1 MKKLIKNIK
10 GIISLSEGNIPRRG
24 NDLKKLGIVENSDIL
39 IESDKI
45 LSIEKSNLYS
55 HSDVDLVI
63 DADNFWVMPG
73 LIDCHTHPVFAGSR
87 SDEFYQRAKGLS
99 YQEIA
104 KKGGGIL
111 STVEHTRKSSAEEL
125 KIITEK
131 NLMTFIESGTTTIE
145 AKSGY
150 GLTCEDEI
158 NLLEILKDLSYS
170 SNVSI
175 YRTFLGAHSIPNEF
189 KNNPDA
195 YVDLLCNEMI
205 PKISKNKLASFLD
218 IFCEKGVFNLVQT
231 DKIASIAV
239 KHNLKLRMHLEQ
251 LTHMGSVDIAL
262 KYNAS
267 SIDHAVM
274 VSSDDIEKISRSKT
288 TVVLLPGT
296 EVFLDQVKF
305 ASAREMIE
313 KGCIVALATDFNPGS
328 CTISSLWLISTFSV
342 IKLKMDFSEIINA
355 VTVNPAYSLGISDK
369 YGIISPNYKADLL
382 FLDVFDP
389 VEIPY
394 KFGINPVK
402 MVMKN
407 GRIISKRY

>member
-1 MKKLIKNIK
+1 MKKLIKNIR

-24 NDLKKLGIVENSDIL
+24 NDLKKLGIFENSDIL
-39 IESDKI
+39 IESDTI
-45 LSIEKSNLYS
+45 LSIEKSNLYTQ
-55 HSDVDLVI
+55 SDVDLVI
-63 DADNFWVMPG
+63 DADNSWIMPG
-73 LIDCHTHPVFAGSR
+73 LIDSHTHPIFAGCR
-87 SDEFYQRAKGLS
+87 CLEFYQRANGIS

-104 KKGGGIL
+104 EKGGGIL
-111 STVEHTRKSSAEEL
+111 STVESTRKLSAAEL
-125 KIITEK
+125 KIVTK
-131 NLMTFIESGTTTIE
+131 NNLKIFIETGTTTIE

-150 GLTCEDEI
+150 GLTLEDEI
-158 NLLEILKDLSYS
+158 KLLEVLKDLSIS
-170 SNVSI
+170 SDVSI

-189 KNNPDA
+189 KENPDS
-195 YVDLLCNEMI
+195 YVDLICEEMI
-205 PKISKNKLASFLD
+205 PKISEKRLASFVD
-218 IFCEKGVFNLVQT
+218 IFCEKGAFNLTQT
-231 DKIASIAV
+231 EKIASIAV

-251 LTHMGSVDIAL
+251 LTHMNSVDIAL

-274 VSSDDIEKISRSKT
+274 VSSGDIDKISKSKT

-305 ASAREMIE
+305 APARQMIE

-342 IKLKMDFSEIINA
+342 LKLKMDFPEIVNA
-355 VTVNPAYSLGISDK
+355 LTVNPAYSLGISDK
-369 YGIISPNYKADLL
+369 YGIISPKYKADLL
-382 FLDVFDP
+382 FLDVSDP

-394 KFGINPVK
+394 KFGINPIK